1 LRRFFATLTK
11 RRLRRGVFR
20 SVRDLETA
28 MNRYLDEHNETP
40 KLFVWTT
47 KPNRI
52 IVAVKRGAPTF
63 DSVH

>member
-1 LRRFFATLTK
+1 MRRFFATLTK

-47 KPNRI
+47 KLNRI